1 MRHSFWDGGTPRP
14 HRGQPYSVVLSP
26 FIRQPC
32 SQLIVKLSP
41 VFAVTE
47 YSSGYS
53 SVASDA
59 ATGAATGAATDGT
72 RDRAGAPALFFA
84 LVAPL
89 FTALAQV
96 QNSSG
101 PHLGHATSSAGRKT
115 RSSGFIADIHLKK
128 MISFRIPTAIQTAIQ
143 QVPRGP
149 QNLNGRLSR
158 RPFRRPFRHKKN
170 H

>member
-72 RDRAGAPALFFA
+72 RDRAGAPALRPRGS
-84 LVAPL
+84 PL
-89 FTALAQV
+89 YCLSASAKLIRTTLRACDV
-96 QNSSG
+96 
-101 PHLGHATSSAGRKT
+101 LGGTEDEIIRIY
-115 RSSGFIADIHLKK
+115 RRHLKK